1 MDFGGDIG
9 LIQRKIAE
17 SQEGT
22 SRRFSVFNA
31 LSIKSGQSVLDLG
44 CGGGHLVREF
54 ALATGEKG
62 RVVGLDASQEQLDSA
77 AELCANLP
85 GVELVTGDATN
96 MAFGDDEFDC
106 LASIQMYEYVE
117 DVDAA
122 LTESARVLKP
132 GGRAAM
138 VSVLW
143 DHWRFHGAEP
153 ELNNLMHETW
163 RLHCPHQMLPMEL
176 PVKLESAGFHGVT
189 QCPIA
194 FINTNMH
201 DNAFASWASR
211 AVALFA
217 SAKGVEDEK
226 VAAWLEQL
234 KTADREGR
242 FGFVSVPVLTTAT
255 AL

>member
-9 LIQRKIAE
+9 LLQRKIAE

-31 LSIKSGQSVLDLG
+31 LSIRSGESVLDLG
-44 CGGGHLVREF
+44 CGGGHLVQEI
-54 ALATGEKG
+54 ALAVGETG
-62 RVVGLDASQEQLDSA
+62 RVVGLDASQEQLNAA
-77 AELCANLP
+77 AELCVNLP
-85 GVELVTGDATN
+85 GVELLTGDATDLP
-96 MAFGDDEFDC
+96 FGDGEFDC
-106 LASIQMYEYVE
+106 LSSIQMYEYID

-122 LTESARVLKP
+122 LAESARVLKP

-143 DHWRFHGAEP
+143 DHWRFHGADP
-153 ELNNLMHETW
+153 ELNDLMHETW

-176 PVKLESAGFHGVT
+176 PVKLEAAGFQGIAQT
-189 QCPIA
+189 PIA

-201 DNAFASWASR
+201 ENAFSRWASR
-211 AVALFA
+211 AVAAFA
-217 SAKGVEDEK
+217 SAKGVDDEK
-226 VAAWLEQL
+226 VNAWLEQL
-234 KTADREGR
+234 QAADREGR